1 MLKHNHA
8 YTNGVRLHYVEQ
20 GTGPLILLCHGW
32 PESWYSW
39 RHQINALAN
48 DGYRV
53 VAPDQRGYGTSDAPH
68 AVDAYGILDLV
79 GDLVGLVHALGEETA
94 IIIGHDWGSMVAA
107 PAALLRP
114 DIFRAVGLLSVP
126 YIPRRAVRP
135 AMRFETMSQKKHFY
149 QAYFQPVGHIEKEL
163 EEDYRKT
170 ILGVLYTASGDWSG
184 HGFAVFDKTTRLVDN
199 LAIPP
204 KLPAWL
210 TEDDIAH
217 YVEQFRASGFRGPIN
232 WYRNMDRNW
241 ALTAFLDGAKLSQP
255 AIFIAGEKD
264 GVLKIAAEEFEAL
277 ERNVPN
283 LTKKVVIPGAG
294 HWIQQERPSEVSD
307 LLISFVRGLD

>member
-1 MLKHNHA
+1 MLKHYHA

-20 GTGPLILLCHGW
+20 GTGPLVLLCHGW

-39 RHQINALAN
+39 RHQIEALAN
-48 DGYRV
+48 AGYRV

-79 GDLVGLVHALGEETA
+79 GDLVGLVHALGEEKA

-135 AMRFETMSQKKHFY
+135 ATRFEAMSQKRHFY
-149 QAYFQPVGHIEKEL
+149 QAYFQPVGHVEREL

-170 ILGVLYTASGDWSG
+170 ILGVLYTA
-184 HGFAVFDKTTRLVDN
+184 
-199 LAIPP
+199 
-204 KLPAWL
+204 
-210 TEDDIAH
+210 
-217 YVEQFRASGFRGPIN
+217 
-232 WYRNMDRNW
+232 
-241 ALTAFLDGAKLSQP
+241 
-255 AIFIAGEKD
+255 
-264 GVLKIAAEEFEAL
+264 
-277 ERNVPN
+277 
-283 LTKKVVIPGAG
+283 
-294 HWIQQERPSEVSD
+294 
-307 LLISFVRGLD
+307 